1 MPDQEPEPLDALDL
15 AVDRGAEIPIG
26 VQLAWAIRS
35 RIGEGRLA
43 ARERLPALREL
54 AAAIDVNVNTV
65 RAVYAR
71 LETEGLIESQHG
83 SGTFVASNPPRNLA
97 ARQIATD
104 AVREALAAGADPR
117 EVAAAVYAAAT
128 VPGEGDAESSRRRQV
143 RVQIAA
149 LERTAAE
156 IEAEHPGIA
165 AMVSESQQAQGPSLL
180 TAAQLE
186 EVRRGL
192 VRRLSAL
199 QRAIDGTT
207 VEPADDPS
215 GAIERAPS
223 ASSRARR
230 TRARPATA

>member
-1 MPDQEPEPLDALDL
+1 MPDQQPAPLDALDL

-54 AAAIDVNVNTV
+54 ASAIDVNVNTV

-71 LETEGLIESQHG
+71 LETEGLIESHHG
-83 SGTFVASNPPRNLA
+83 SGTFVASNPPRNIA

-104 AVREALAAGADPR
+104 AVREALAAGTDPR
-117 EVAAAVYAAAT
+117 EVAAAVYASASA
-128 VPGEGDAESSRRRQV
+128 PGQDDAESSRRRQI

-156 IEAEHPGIA
+156 IEAEHPGVA
-165 AMVSESQQAQGPSLL
+165 AAGGESARAQGPSLL

-186 EVRRGL
+186 EVRRAL

-199 QRAIDGTT
+199 QSAIDRTAVESSEEPPRAI
-207 VEPADDPS
+207 EPAPAK
-215 GAIERAPS
+215 G
-223 ASSRARR
+223 SRARR
-230 TRARPATA
+230 ARARPATA